1 MVEHEA
7 ILYNRNLK
15 QILKGTPFQYSAM
28 ECFVKRGKY
37 REKMYLDQY
46 LNEYRY
52 MPGIEQ
58 LVKCGFYRIVK
69 EKMQGYNTGNLKKKE
84 RSCKKIL
91 GLNGEYYQLLAGKNP
106 SVREY
111 NTTYEMQEKGLHPTW
126 QQVQFLQSLQGIS
139 PGISGIPPFT
149 RWNGTSKKC

>member
-1 MVEHEA
+1 MVEREA

-28 ECFVKRGKY
+28 ERFVKHGKY

-46 LNEYRY
+46 LEGYRY

-84 RSCKKIL
+84 RSCKKDTGAKRGIL
-91 GLNGEYYQLLAGKNP
+91 PAVGWKESKH
-106 SVREY
+106 
-111 NTTYEMQEKGLHPTW
+111 KGIQHHL
-126 QQVQFLQSLQGIS
+126 
-139 PGISGIPPFT
+139 
-149 RWNGTSKKC
+149 

>member
-1 MVEHEA
+1 
-7 ILYNRNLK
+7 
-15 QILKGTPFQYSAM
+15 
-28 ECFVKRGKY
+28 
-37 REKMYLDQY
+37 
-46 LNEYRY
+46 
-52 MPGIEQ
+52 
-58 LVKCGFYRIVK
+58 
-69 EKMQGYNTGNLKKKE
+69 MQGYNTGYLKKKE

-126 QQVQFLQSLQGIS
+126 RQIQLFCKASEENSLDT
-139 PGISGIPPFT
+139 SGIPPFT

>member
-37 REKMYLDQY
+37 REKMYLDKY
-46 LNEYRY
+46 IDGYRR

-69 EKMQGYNTGNLKKKE
+69 E
-84 RSCKKIL
+84 
-91 GLNGEYYQLLAGKNP
+91 
-106 SVREY
+106 
-111 NTTYEMQEKGLHPTW
+111 EM
-126 QQVQFLQSLQGIS
+126 
-139 PGISGIPPFT
+139 
-149 RWNGTSKKC
+149 

>member
-1 MVEHEA
+1 MVEREA

-28 ECFVKRGKY
+28 ERFVKHGKY

-46 LNEYRY
+46 LEGYRY

-69 EKMQGYNTGNLKKKE
+69 EKIAGVQHRKLKEE
-84 RSCKKIL
+84 REVL
-91 GLNGEYYQLLAGKNP
+91 
-106 SVREY
+106 
-111 NTTYEMQEKGLHPTW
+111 
-126 QQVQFLQSLQGIS
+126 
-139 PGISGIPPFT
+139 
-149 RWNGTSKKC
+149 